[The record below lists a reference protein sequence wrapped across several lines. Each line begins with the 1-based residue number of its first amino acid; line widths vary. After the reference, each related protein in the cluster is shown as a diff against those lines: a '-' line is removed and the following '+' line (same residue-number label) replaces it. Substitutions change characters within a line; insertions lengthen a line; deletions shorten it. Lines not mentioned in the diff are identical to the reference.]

1 MISSCSLVWKI
12 IPFRFR
18 VEFLYIYIYMLKK
31 HWLLGVP
38 GKGPEK
44 AHITEI
50 ARGMTDRAPP
60 LKR

>member
-1 MISSCSLVWKI
+1 MISSCSLVGKI
-12 IPFRFR
+12 ISFRFP
-18 VEFLYIYIYMLKK
+18 VEFLYMLKK

-38 GKGPEK
+38 GTSPEK